1 MGAAGV
7 PGLAPIDVL
16 ILHAA
21 NHRSREKTL
30 ADICM
35 MFNIED
41 THVVDLR
48 AEEAGRA

>member
-1 MGAAGV
+1 M
-7 PGLAPIDVL
+7 PGLAAIDVL

-21 NHRSREKTL
+21 NHRDRDKTL

-41 THVVDLR
+41 THIVAYALKKLK
-48 AEEAGRA
+48 GLS